1 MWICAQERY
10 GKVLVKPKKIKVL
23 TELFIIEASINTDVT
38 YLGSYSNKDQRDFVM
53 NDLRRWLNN
62 PFSRIFFFV
71 YIMPESVE

>member
-10 GKVLVKPKKIKVL
+10 GKTIVKPKKIKVL
-23 TELFIIEASINTDVT
+23 TGLFIVEASANTDIT
-38 YLGSYSNKDQRDFVM
+38 YLGSYPNKEQRDLVM

-62 PFSRIFFFV
+62 PFSRFFKRV